1 MFTMY
6 HMFYH
11 TICLPYFNIK
21 CRDVI
26 IKSIVKAVRCILDSY
41 GWKGSGILTK
51 SDDAIVHE
59 LAAWLENV
67 IKLIM
72 STDYSFEGVPSL
84 CNCTVH
90 EKNSSAHK
98 WPVGFHL
105 IWWGP
110 FCEQSVSWN
119 VWGTSLVSEELPL
132 WPLGHAMSCH
142 VRATCMFLQIRFP
155 SRSSILLQKLGA

>member
-26 IKSIVKAVRCILDSY
+26 IKSIVKAVRCILGSY

-59 LAAWLENV
+59 LA
-67 IKLIM
+67 IGKRDKIM

-98 WPVGFHL
+98 
-105 IWWGP
+105 
-110 FCEQSVSWN
+110 
-119 VWGTSLVSEELPL
+119 
-132 WPLGHAMSCH
+132 
-142 VRATCMFLQIRFP
+142 
-155 SRSSILLQKLGA
+155 